1 MICNYIGN
9 YNVAQALSWASS
21 STFVSK
27 ALSSYTVNG
36 AAGGLFK
43 TAGNLSWL
51 QVYQAGHEVP
61 FYQPALA
68 LQVFKQTMSKKPLS
82 ST

>member
-1 MICNYIGN
+1 LGN
-9 YNVAQALSWASS
+9 FNVANAVSWASQ
-21 STFVSK
+21 STFASK

-36 AAGGLFK
+36 KAGGLFK
-43 TAGNLSWL
+43 TLSNFSWL
-51 QVYQAGHEVP
+51 QVYGAGHEVP
-61 FYQPALA
+61 FYQPELA